1 MGAMLGTLLMYQE
14 CRLCLPRLIGCGC
27 IARPL
32 MIAAVCFCIHPRDE
46 LSTLY
51 VSMMTPHMASSQSR
65 VYDGSRFAQWPENRS
80 EM

>member
-51 VSMMTPHMASSQSR
+51 VSHDDTPHGKHSKQG
-65 VYDGSRFAQWPENRS
+65 V
-80 EM
+80 